1 MEPGM
6 EPDTNADESAEEQ
19 WTGPSQEE
27 WQSTMEFLGNLQRSM
42 EAPVQAEPQ
51 QEENGNQPIFSPDD
65 IYDPQAFESKL
76 EKYIDSRLQPV
87 NELTQSAQMAEASAR
102 AQDIVTDLQAQHGE
116 FMLPDSADLVT
127 VLANEYI
134 EGAQERYGFGPRAA
148 EAALEQAFKDVKSR
162 EEAIGKAYHERQM
175 NQLSTLGKAPRE
187 PAVDSVS
194 SQQVNSVKGNET
206 DLVRA
211 YFGPATGR

>member
-6 EPDTNADESAEEQ
+6 EPDNTPAVEEDS

-27 WQSTMEFLGNLQRSM
+27 WQQTMEFIGSLQQAM

-51 QEENGNQPIFSPDD
+51 QENGAQRPTFDP
-65 IYDPQAFESKL
+65 YDPDAFSQQLDAYIESKL
-76 EKYIDSRLQPV
+76 QPV
-87 NELTQSAQMAEASAR
+87 QEITQSAAMAEAEER
-102 AQDIVTDLQAQHGE
+102 AADIVTDLQAQHGE
-116 FMLPDSADLVT
+116 FMLPDSAQLVT
-127 VLANEYI
+127 VLANDYI
-134 EGAQERYGFGPRAA
+134 EAAQERYGFGPRAA
-148 EAALEQAFKDVKSR
+148 EAALEQAYNDVKAR

-175 NQLSTLGKAPRE
+175 NQLSTLGKATRE
-187 PAVDSVS
+187 PGVETTSA
-194 SQQVNSVKGNET
+194 QQVAHVKGTET